1 MSPEKRGLGPEQ
13 RRALRLLA
21 DAEQDY
27 TVAIMLA
34 HGLKNVMLNGL
45 VRDGLATATPGTVR
59 AGKRQL
65 EVIRMRITD
74 AGRQA
79 LAGWT

>member
-1 MSPEKRGLGPEQ
+1 MAMRKRGISDEH

-21 DAEQDY
+21 RNSKGHTE
-27 TVAIMLA
+27 AIMLA
-34 HGLKNVMLNGL
+34 HGFTIAMLTVL
-45 VRDGLATATPGTVR
+45 VRDGLATATLETLR
-59 AGKRQL
+59 TGKRPI

-79 LAGWT
+79 LAG